1 MKINEKENE
10 EYERRKKRTQTKH
23 SFVDAF
29 VVLFRISVCF
39 RWCCCRC
46 CCCCLLLMW
55 LFYFHSHKKLFKC
68 ALVQWGRFSLL
79 LVWQSETWNHCT
91 GNQAFTANIAIQ
103 PEYLMIVCVI
113 CFVVITFF
121 FSSLI
126 RISIY
131 STAMC
136 SVYMFHSYSARAL
149 NS

>member
-10 EYERRKKRTQTKH
+10 EYERRMKRTQTKH

-39 RWCCCRC
+39 RWCCCC
-46 CCCCLLLMW
+46 CCCSLLLMW

-121 FSSLI
+121 FFFSDSYFNL
-126 RISIY
+126 
-131 STAMC
+131 
-136 SVYMFHSYSARAL
+136 FHCDVFGVHVSFLLS
-149 NS
+149 